1 MRKWLTVMFLLLA
14 VLLAL
19 PAWTQTF
26 AIRAG
31 NLFDPAKG
39 TVTTHQI
46 ILVKDKKIV
55 EVGPSVA
62 IPKDSEVIDLSNE
75 WVMPGIMDA
84 HTHVTWGAQHFKDL
98 DYSYVTEGTGSAC
111 PARSS
116 HGSDPAECGDH
127 DRAGRGQRC
136 ELCCRRSSEG
146 DRCRMVHG
154 TYSFNSR
161 QNHCAVWRSKRNS
174 APGSRSAL
182 AF

>member
-1 MRKWLTVMFLLLA
+1 MRKWLSVMFLLLA

-62 IPKDSEVIDLSNE
+62 IQKI
-75 WVMPGIMDA
+75 A
-84 HTHVTWGAQHFKDL
+84 K
-98 DYSYVTEGTGSAC
+98 
-111 PARSS
+111 SS
-116 HGSDPAECGDH
+116 TSQMNG
-127 DRAGRGQRC
+127 
-136 ELCCRRSSEG
+136 
-146 DRCRMVHG
+146 
-154 TYSFNSR
+154 
-161 QNHCAVWRSKRNS
+161 
-174 APGSRSAL
+174 
-182 AF
+182 